1 MRVIAGRFRGRRL
14 KAPRGERT
22 TRPTSDRVRE
32 ACFSMLEDLEDLV
45 VLDLFAGT
53 GALGIEALSRGARRA
68 VLVERDAATLR
79 VLRAN
84 LDALGLSTSEA
95 EVRAGDALAAL
106 RAAREAGE
114 TYDLVF
120 VDPPYS
126 RAGELEGEL
135 GSLLPGLLAS
145 GARVVVESD
154 RRAPLRLALAVER
167 ERRYGDTV
175 ITIHRHATEGDDAR
189 Q

>member
-1 MRVIAGRFRGRRL
+1 
-14 KAPRGERT
+14 
-22 TRPTSDRVRE
+22 
-32 ACFSMLEDLEDLV
+32 MLGDLDGAV
-45 VLDLFAGT
+45 ALDLFAGT
-53 GALGIEALSRGARRA
+53 GALGIEALSRGAER
-68 VLVERDAATLR
+68 VVFVERDAPALR
-79 VLRAN
+79 VLRTN
-84 LDALGLSTSEA
+84 LDALGLSDPQV

-126 RAGELEGEL
+126 RAGALEGEL
-135 GSLLPGLLAS
+135 GPLLGGLLAP

-175 ITIHRHATEGDDAR
+175 IRIHRHAMEGGNAR